1 MHAFANPARF
11 LRLARWPTPA
21 LRGARSLVLRERG
34 LRDHD
39 RDNTF
44 RAEGL
49 LAKRDESYVP
59 RELESITEAQKRA
72 TIATR

>member
-1 MHAFANPARF
+1 M
-11 LRLARWPTPA
+11 
-21 LRGARSLVLRERG
+21 
-34 LRDHD
+34 
-39 RDNTF
+39 
-44 RAEGL
+44 